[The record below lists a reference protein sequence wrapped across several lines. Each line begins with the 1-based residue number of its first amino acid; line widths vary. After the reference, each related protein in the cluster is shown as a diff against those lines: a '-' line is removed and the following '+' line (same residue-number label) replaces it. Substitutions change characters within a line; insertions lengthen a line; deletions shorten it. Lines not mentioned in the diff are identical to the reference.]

1 MPKVCYS
8 VNVPQGTVKNLSNSA
23 EIQEVF
29 EQDIEKMSR
38 QVENNLGVIPFY
50 DGFRGF
56 HTFGL
61 YDGLHLDEIVCSDIW
76 EKA

>member
-1 MPKVCYS
+1 M
-8 VNVPQGTVKNLSNSA
+8 SNSD
-23 EIQEVF
+23 EIQEIF
-29 EQDIEKMSR
+29 EQDIKRMSNV
-38 QVENNLGVIPFY
+38 VENKQGPIPFY
-50 DGFRGF
+50 DGLRGF